1 MTRLR
6 ALAVVGGIAATLL
19 LAGCAGEEGEESGGD
34 IDPTGTWG
42 DSSGTNTPYLTLEE
56 DGTLTGSDGCNRLNG
71 TWSVDEADQVEFENV
86 ASTKMACEGVDDW
99 LSQLSVAEVSGDTM
113 TVLGADGAEI
123 GQLEREG

>member
-19 LAGCAGEEGEESGGD
+19 LAGCAGEEGEDSGGD

>member
-19 LAGCAGEEGEESGGD
+19 LAGCAGEEGEDSGGD

-56 DGTLTGSDGCNRLNG
+56 DGTLTGSDGCNRLSG